1 MAATCPDDA
10 FAAEGPSP
18 TRIGDVDVDP
28 FNSGRLTMGMNI
40 TGLPS
45 ISVPAG
51 LSPRGM
57 PIGMQIVGMRHAD
70 GLLLD
75 LAALLERVRPW
86 PLVAPAAH

>member
-1 MAATCPDDA
+1 
-10 FAAEGPSP
+10 
-18 TRIGDVDVDP
+18 VDP

-57 PIGMQIVGMRHAD
+57 PIGMQIVGMRHTD

-75 LAALLERVRPW
+75 LAALFERVRPW
-86 PLVAPAAH
+86 PLVAPAAR